1 MLRILIADDH
11 EMIRGGL
18 KSLLEAHEGW
28 EVCGEAA
35 TGREAVQR
43 CISLKPD
50 IVVMDIS
57 MPDLNGLEATRRI
70 RKECPKTEVLVLT
83 MHDSEQLVREVMRA
97 GARSYILKGDAGTV
111 LTAAVESLARHKP
124 FFSSR
129 VSEIIL
135 QDYLDGETV
144 ASETDIVGGLTP
156 REREVL
162 QLIAEGKSSK
172 EIASVLNIST
182 KTSETHRSNL
192 MRKLNLHSVSELVR
206 YAIRNKIIDA

>member
-43 CISLKPD
+43 CIALKPD

-70 RKECPKTEVLVLT
+70 RKECPKTEILVLT

-135 QDYLDGETV
+135 QDYLEGETA

-192 MRKLNLHSVSELVR
+192 MRKLDLHSVSELVR